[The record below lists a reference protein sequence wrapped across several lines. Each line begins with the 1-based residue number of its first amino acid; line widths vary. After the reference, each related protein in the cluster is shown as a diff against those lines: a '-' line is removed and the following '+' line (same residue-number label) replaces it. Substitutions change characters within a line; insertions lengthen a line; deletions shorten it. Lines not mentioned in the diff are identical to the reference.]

1 MNKNNQIK
9 YFVTIGTIFILIVA
23 SKLDFFSI
31 LGIALFV
38 FFMIKFFV
46 EIGEKIEIRDIIII
60 MATLQWIIGPI
71 LTYLYY
77 PNDNIYYMAVSQKE
91 YMNFVVPATYAF
103 VFGMYFPIKS
113 RKKSHVFYLEGIK
126 EFVKRNKNWDL
137 ILIAIGII
145 AGLGIDFVPESL
157 KFVLFLFSGLRF
169 IGLYFLFVSER
180 KKKMIWVY
188 LILGWLFVTALND
201 SMFHELLL
209 WLGFFAIIVAFI
221 TKPKILRKLSFSILI
236 IVLLVVI
243 QTVKFSYRQ
252 VVSVKSGDN
261 IALFYDLVKEQV
273 FNGTYLSS
281 DANIK
286 AGILRINQGWI
297 VARIM
302 HWTPAYEPFA
312 NGETIK
318 DAVVASFVPRLLA
331 PDKVTAGGRTY
342 FKRFTGKNISDNT
355 SMGLGLIG
363 EAYANYGIN
372 GGIFFML
379 VIALV
384 YNVFLVVIYKIAI
397 KHPTLIFFLP
407 LIFLQVV
414 KAEIDFSVI
423 LNHLVKASLIVWF
436 LYFSLRKFLNLNI

>member
-1 MNKNNQIK
+1 M
-9 YFVTIGTIFILIVA
+9 VV
-23 SKLDFFSI
+23 SKLDFLSI
-31 LGIALFV
+31 LGVLLFIFFIIKLFV
-38 FFMIKFFV
+38 
-46 EIGEKIEIRDIIII
+46 ELGQKIEIRDIIII
-60 MATLQWIIGPI
+60 MAVLQWIIGPI

-77 PNDNIYYMAVSQKE
+77 PNDKIYYMAVEQKV
-91 YMNFVVPATYAF
+91 YMSFVVPATYAF
-103 VFGMYFPIKS
+103 ALGMYFPFKS
-113 RKKSHVFYLEGIK
+113 KKKSSNFYLEGITQFMK
-126 EFVKRNKNWDL
+126 QYKNWDL
-137 ILIAIGII
+137 ILIFIGII
-145 AGLGIDFVPESL
+145 AGLVIDYVPESL
-157 KFVLFLFSGLRF
+157 RFVLFLLSGLRF

-188 LILGWLFVTALND
+188 LVLGWLAVTALND

-209 WLGFFAIIVAFI
+209 WFGFFIIIVAFI
-221 TKPKILRKLSFSILI
+221 TKPKVLKKLIFSFLI
-236 IVLLVVI
+236 IFLVTVI

-252 VVSVKSGDN
+252 AVSIKSSDN

-273 FNGTYLSS
+273 MSKAYLSS
-281 DANIK
+281 DANVK

-297 VARIM
+297 IARIM
-302 HWTPAYEPFA
+302 YWTPIHEPFA

-318 DAVVASFVPRLLA
+318 NAVVASLLPRVLA
-331 PDKVTAGGRTY
+331 PNKVTAGGRTY
-342 FKRFTGKNISDNT
+342 FKRFTGKDISGNT

-372 GGIFFML
+372 GGVFFMF

-384 YNVFLVVIYKIAI
+384 YNIFFVIIYKIAI

-423 LNHLVKASLIVWF
+423 LNHLVKATIIVWF
-436 LYFSLRKFLNLNI
+436 FYFSINKFTRIRL